1 MQSKTQQQKILTTN
15 ASRLDTFCWFV
26 AIYRGG
32 KEETI
37 LLANGNIPIVPVIL
51 WPSLS
56 FYADQAEL
64 SRVLAEQM
72 AKSIRRH
79 NPTTADLVPSLIA
92 YADLAKQGLGW
103 EEWQAE
109 EIEIDNVCPHCGE
122 VNAAHCCADWQPKR
136 KPRRKQ
142 R

>member
-51 WPSLS
+51 WPSLA
-56 FYADQAEL
+56 FYADQAEAPGTQPGAFCL
-64 SRVLAEQM
+64 PVRSSRQ
-72 AKSIRRH
+72 
-79 NPTTADLVPSLIA
+79 NP
-92 YADLAKQGLGW
+92 Q
-103 EEWQAE
+103 
-109 EIEIDNVCPHCGE
+109 N
-122 VNAAHCCADWQPKR
+122 
-136 KPRRKQ
+136 
-142 R
+142 